1 MAKNAKKNL
10 YRCAFPHCRD
20 ESSVIWLG
28 AGVCQRH
35 LEWITQNPLKKAYAK
50 LQITNEKILANETP
64 IEKIKNKKGLEHF
77 TEKE

>member
-35 LEWITQNPLKKAYAK
+35 FQWVTEHSLQQAYKK
-50 LQITNEKILANETP
+50 LQITKEKIADNEAPLTQS
-64 IEKIKNKKGLEHF
+64 KKKKGLENF